1 MSPESQLIDSPRAFS
16 DAVHWVAEEA
26 VAQRCRR
33 LLFTDSDFR
42 AWPLGSERLHTALT
56 AFVRM
61 PGRQVVLMASRFDRV
76 EPEHPRFFTW
86 YRVWCH
92 AVTALAPTEGGVEL
106 PCLAAADRR
115 FGLILTDPSNWTGR
129 RLSAETALFRS
140 VDELDAFAQRCE
152 RSLPATTLGL

>member
-1 MSPESQLIDSPRAFS
+1 MSAESQAIDSPRAFA
-16 DAVHWVAEEA
+16 DALQWVVDEA

-33 LLFTDSDFR
+33 LLFADPDFR
-42 AWPLGSERLHTALT
+42 AWPLGSERLHSALT

-61 PGRQVVLMASRFDRV
+61 PGRQVVLMAQRFDRV

-92 AVTALAPTEGGVEL
+92 AVTALAPAEGGFEM

-115 FGLILTDPSNWTGR
+115 LGLLLTDPSNWTGR
-129 RLSAETALFRS
+129 RLGTEPALFRG
-140 VDELDAFAQRCE
+140 VEELDAFAQRCE